1 MPEGTRSAGGG
12 HIAQWAF
19 SRQGGGDMQ
28 QQEHNC
34 GAIFAE
40 ITCGVRGVL
49 GRSGGPIFGAEATC
63 AGAFVRARVGRRQHV
78 GRSLIPALPL
88 RMVFVA
94 CVLVKWGSGWCLAS
108 RKATATRRARRGA
121 RRTGRTNV
129 RRAVQ
134 DRRRRGAE
142 ERRGA
147 RARFFDG

>member
-1 MPEGTRSAGGG
+1 
-12 HIAQWAF
+12 
-19 SRQGGGDMQ
+19 MQ
-28 QQEHNC
+28 QQEHNY

-94 CVLVKWGSGWCLAS
+94 CVLGTAGVS
-108 RKATATRRARRGA
+108 RVERQQRQGEQDAGRAGQ
-121 RRTGRTNV
+121 G
-129 RRAVQ
+129 
-134 DRRRRGAE
+134 GPM
-142 ERRGA
+142 
-147 RARFFDG
+147 